1 MKINY
6 RPEIDGLRAIAVS
19 AVILYHSK
27 IPLFG
32 IRNFFSGGFIGV
44 DIFFVI
50 SGYLITSIILKELSI
65 KGSFSF
71 KHFYE
76 RRIRRILPVLLFVML
91 VSLVFA
97 WMYLLPSSLVDFSK
111 SVIYSIIFISNIF
124 FYNSGQEYDA
134 ESGLFVPFLH
144 TWSLSVEEQFYIL
157 FPIILF
163 LIFKFFQKYLIHF
176 LVASFL
182 ISFVLANWY
191 SLNYPSISFYFIH
204 TRMWELLAG
213 SILAYFEINKS
224 HPNKKTVLNL
234 ISPFVGI
241 LFIIFPILLFNNNTL
256 HPSLYTLVPVI
267 GVSLIIWFASENE
280 LVTKVLSSRLFVS
293 IGLISYSLY
302 LWHYPIFAFARI
314 TYFFEDNF
322 IMELLSGP
330 LILILSISSYYLI
343 EKPFRNK
350 KYKFKKIFTIL
361 LLFIL
366 ILISSTL
373 LFINQNG
380 FEKRVPKMFR
390 DNLEYKGVDKADYVK
405 NINTQKIVLIGDSHA
420 EALTIPLNEKIKE
433 NNLSLFRFGTRM
445 YINNFKQQN
454 ERFNDRYLKDN
465 EDIDNFFKN
474 NSNLI
479 IVFHQRWTDQIGR
492 IYFHDNNQIEKS
504 KNPNHNEQLKIG
516 LISKINETLELGH
529 KLIVVYPVPEMGF
542 ISQRLLYR
550 KYLFD
555 KGFKQDSIPILYES
569 YEKFKSRNK
578 LIFEILDSISHHNIF
593 RVYPHEF
600 FCNTT
605 LNNKCIANDEENIFY
620 YDEDHLSPIGS
631 EIVVNE
637 IIEIIKKI
645 KFK

>member
-32 IRNFFSGGFIGV
+32 IRNFFGGGFIGV

-91 VSLVFA
+91 VSLIFA
-97 WMYLLPSSLVDFSK
+97 WMYLLPSNFVDFSK
-111 SVIYSIIFISNIF
+111 SIIYSIIFISNIF

-163 LIFKFFQKYLIHF
+163 LIFKFFKKYLIHF
-176 LVASFL
+176 LVFSFL
-182 ISFVLANWY
+182 ISFVSANWY
-191 SLNYPSISFYFIH
+191 SLNYPAISFYFIH

-213 SILAYFEINKS
+213 SLLAYFKIKKS
-224 HPNKKTVLNL
+224 HPSKNTVLSL
-234 ISPFVGI
+234 TLPSVGI

-280 LVTKVLSSRLFVS
+280 LITKILSSRLFVGV
-293 IGLISYSLY
+293 GLISYSLY
-302 LWHYPIFAFARI
+302 LWHYPIFAFGRI
-314 TYFFEDNF
+314 TYFFQDNF

-330 LILILSISSYYLI
+330 LILILSICSYYLI

-350 KYKFKKIFTIL
+350 KYKFKKIFIL
-361 LLFIL
+361 LLLSII
-366 ILISSTL
+366 ILISSASL
-373 LFINQNG
+373 IINQNG

-390 DNLEYKGVDKADYVK
+390 ANLEYKGVADYVK
-405 NINTQKIVLIGDSHA
+405 NVNSQKIVLLGDSHA
-420 EALTIPLNEKIKE
+420 EALSIPLNKKIKE

-445 YINNFKQQN
+445 YIENFKQKN
-454 ERFNDRYLKDN
+454 ERFNDRYLEDN
-465 EDIDNFFKN
+465 KNIDNFFKN

-479 IVFHQRWTDQIGR
+479 VVFHQRWTNQIGH
-492 IYFHDNNQIEKS
+492 IYFYNNNQVTKS
-504 KNPNHNEQLKIG
+504 TNLNHNEQVRIG
-516 LISKINETLELGH
+516 LISKINEILELGH

-542 ISQRLLYR
+542 IPQRMLYR
-550 KYLFD
+550 KYLFE
-555 KGFKQDSIPILYES
+555 KEFRQDSIPILYES
-569 YEKFKSRNK
+569 YETFRSSNK
-578 LIFEILDSISHHNIF
+578 LIFEILDSIQHHNIYK
-593 RVYPHEF
+593 VYPHKF
-600 FCNTT
+600 FCNTI
-605 LNNKCIANDEENIFY
+605 LDNKCIANDDANIFY
-620 YDEDHLSPIGS
+620 YDDDHLSTIGS

-645 KFK
+645 KFN

>member
-65 KGSFSF
+65 KGSFSL

-91 VSLVFA
+91 VSLIFA
-97 WMYLLPSSLVDFSK
+97 WMYLLPSDLIDFSR
-111 SVIYSIIFISNIF
+111 SIIYSIIFISNIF

-157 FPIILF
+157 FPIILLF
-163 LIFKFFQKYLIHF
+163 IFKFFQKYLIHF
-176 LVASFL
+176 LVSSF
-182 ISFVLANWY
+182 IFSFVLANWY

-213 SILAYFEINKS
+213 SILAYFEIKKS
-224 HPNKKTVLNL
+224 HYSKNRVLNL
-234 ISPFVGI
+234 TLPSVGI

-256 HPSLYTLVPVI
+256 HPSVYTLVPVI
-267 GVSLIIWFASENE
+267 GVSLIIWFANENE
-280 LVTKVLSSRLFVS
+280 LITKILSSSLFVGV
-293 IGLISYSLY
+293 GLISYSLY
-302 LWHYPIFAFARI
+302 LWHYPIFAFGRI
-314 TYFFEDNF
+314 TYFFQDNF
-322 IMELLSGP
+322 VMELLTGP
-330 LILILSISSYYLI
+330 LILILSITSYYLI

-350 KYKFKKIFTIL
+350 KYKFKKIFIL
-361 LLFIL
+361 LLLTIL
-366 ILISSTL
+366 ILISSTSII
-373 LFINQNG
+373 INQNG
-380 FEKRVPKMFR
+380 FENRVPKMFR
-390 DNLEYKGVDKADYVK
+390 ANLDYKGVANYIK
-405 NINTQKIVLIGDSHA
+405 NVNSQKIVLLGDSHA
-420 EALTIPLNEKIKE
+420 EALSIPLNEKIKE

-445 YINNFKQQN
+445 YIENFKQKN
-454 ERFNDRYLKDN
+454 EKYNDRYLEDN
-465 EDIDNFFKN
+465 KNIDNFFKN

-479 IVFHQRWTDQIGR
+479 IVFHQRWTNQIGH
-492 IYFHDNNQIEKS
+492 IYFYNNNQITKS
-504 KNPNHNEQLKIG
+504 TNLNHNEQVRIG
-516 LISKINETLELGH
+516 LISKINEILELGH

-542 ISQRLLYR
+542 IPQRLLYR
-550 KYLFD
+550 NYLFE
-555 KGFKQDSIPILYES
+555 KGFRQDSTPILYQS

-578 LIFEILDSISHHNIF
+578 LIFEILDSIQHHNLYK
-593 RVYPHEF
+593 VYPHKF
-600 FCNTT
+600 FCNTK
-605 LNNKCIANDEENIFY
+605 LNNKCIANDEDNIFY
-620 YDEDHLSPIGS
+620 YDDDHLSSIGS
-631 EIVVNE
+631 EIVVNK

-645 KFK
+645 KFN